1 MYPCMRITREA
12 ERVAVP
18 GSLEHRT
25 ETGARAGQAVAPDA
39 EPAQVTHVLAVC
51 DLSRGGRAALHWAAD
66 AARSSDA
73 PLTLVALARRERSDV
88 GCVRCR
94 QGAALWNQ
102 HLDEITS
109 ERLAQAQALIG
120 DGVRVGFEVAE
131 EPAVSGVAQAA
142 ARVGAD
148 LIVLPRH
155 GLDWRRGTSAAARLR
170 QLGDWSVTVV
180 P

>member
-18 GSLEHRT
+18 GALAHQAQVLAPT
-25 ETGARAGQAVAPDA
+25 GQAGAPGA
-39 EPAQVTHVLAVC
+39 EPTGSAHVLAVC
-51 DLSRGGRAALHWAAD
+51 DLSRGGRAALRWAAD
-66 AARSSDA
+66 TARRADA
-73 PLTLVALARRERSDV
+73 RLTVVALVRRERSDV

-109 ERLAQAQALIG
+109 ERLAQAQALVG

-142 ARVGAD
+142 ARVCAD